1 MIDASARPPLQ
12 ERERSLSTLVDSA
25 VGTTTATGGQILVV
39 TGPAGIGK
47 SQLLAEAVHRLS
59 RQGRVVAMARAA
71 PIERDFAYGVVRQL
85 FAAELR
91 AGTGIER
98 DRLLAGAAAQA
109 AGVFG
114 PDAAAAGPLGD
125 LAVLHGLYWLVVN
138 TCADTP
144 RILIIDD
151 VQYADAPTL
160 RLLAYL
166 RPRLDGL
173 PLTLVLA
180 HTVGTPVPD
189 TLAELL
195 HAPGTRIVRPEPLTL
210 PGSTALLAG
219 VFGIRPDHAFAA
231 ACHEATGGNPLLLTQ
246 LGHSCVTQGIRPI
259 GENAEQVAMLRP
271 AAVADRMGTHLATL
285 PAEAVAV
292 AYAVALLGEE
302 ADLAAVAAVAGT
314 GIEAVATAADRL
326 VRAHL
331 LVRTPDG
338 GALDYPHR
346 LLRAAAYEHAGP
358 AVRVR
363 GHRAAAGHLAAVGAE
378 PERIAAHLLRVPPGT
393 VPDAA
398 DRLARAA
405 DTALFRGSPQ
415 SAHIYLERALTEPT
429 TEPRRLALL
438 DRLAD
443 VALHTDVAVAAR
455 CAAQVLESTVGPP
468 DRAVAGLRSGGALLL
483 SGDTDGAVDAWR
495 AARAELTG
503 VAGPAAPAEVDDL
516 RLALDAYLVNVTV
529 LEPGRLDLLAEV
541 GPAPEDGAQAGV
553 GGRALDC
560 VLALRAAF
568 EARPLAAAS
577 ARRGLSDGLLIR
589 HPNADSPLVCGWLA
603 LLSAEDDAARES
615 LAQGRQEAYRQG
627 SIRAYGPVHAFAAL
641 DQLWRGNLA
650 EAEREGR
657 AAVEAVERSGVRLGR
672 PFVAPILA
680 DVLAERGDLAGAA
693 AAMAWAGLPE
703 EPPPVGPMYFY
714 ADTRARLLRR
724 AGHAERAAEAA
735 LDAGRLFATFGGDNP
750 ALVPWRTEAARA
762 LHQIGRSAR
771 AAELALAEVA
781 VARRWGASRP
791 LGRALRVAGV
801 VLGPDEGFALLT
813 EAVDVLAGSLARLE
827 YTKALVTLAEEAG
840 RRGDRAW
847 ARELLDNAVT
857 LAASCDCPPLLDR
870 VHAALAALGVRP
882 AAREPGDAAVL
893 TSSERRVAELAA
905 AGLANREIA
914 ETLFVTPKTVELH
927 LTNTYRKLRI
937 SGRVQLVTAL
947 AAAAPPVTAPAAG
960 AR

>member
-1 MIDASARPPLQ
+1 M
-12 ERERSLSTLVDSA
+12 STLVDIA
-25 VGTTTATGGQILVV
+25 LGTTTATDGQIVV
-39 TGPAGIGK
+39 VSGTAGIGK
-47 SQLLAEAVHRLS
+47 SRLLAEAVHRLS
-59 RQGRVVAMARAA
+59 RQGRAVALARAA

-85 FAAELR
+85 FEAELR
-91 AGTGIER
+91 AGTGTGRE
-98 DRLLAGAAAQA
+98 RLLAGAAAQA

-138 TCADTP
+138 ACADTP

-180 HTVGTPVPD
+180 HTVGSPVPD

-210 PGSTALLAG
+210 PGGTALLAA
-219 VFGIRPDHAFAA
+219 VFGIRPDRAFAA
-231 ACHEATGGNPLLLTQ
+231 VCHEATGGNPLLLTQ
-246 LGHSCVTQGIRPI
+246 LAHSCVTQGIRPI
-259 GENAEQVAMLRP
+259 SEDAEQVATLRP
-271 AAVADRMGTHLATL
+271 AAVADRMGMHLAAL
-285 PAEAVAV
+285 PAEVVAV
-292 AYAVALLGEE
+292 AYAVALLGEG
-302 ADLAAVAAVAGT
+302 ADLPAVAAVAGT
-314 GIEAVATAADRL
+314 GIEAAATAADRL
-326 VRAHL
+326 VQARL
-331 LVRTPDG
+331 LVRAPDG

-346 LLRAAAYEHAGP
+346 LLRVAAYEHAGP

-378 PERIAAHLLRVPPGT
+378 PERIAAHLLRVPPGV
-393 VPDAA
+393 VPNAA
-398 DRLARAA
+398 DRLACAA
-405 DTALFRGSPQ
+405 DTALSRGSPQ
-415 SAHIYLERALTEPT
+415 CAHIYLERALTEPT

-455 CAAQVLESTVGPP
+455 CAAQVLESTVEPP
-468 DRAVAGLRSGGALLL
+468 DRAVAGLRLGGALLL

-503 VAGPAAPAEVDDL
+503 VAGPAAAELDDL
-516 RLALDAYLVNVTV
+516 RLALDAFLVNVTI

-541 GPAPEDGAQAGV
+541 GPVPDDGAPAGP
-553 GGRALDC
+553 GARALDC
-560 VLALRAAF
+560 ALGFRAAF
-568 EARPLAAAS
+568 EARRSAAAS

-589 HPNADSPLVCGWLA
+589 HGNADSLLACGWVA

-615 LAQGRQEAYRQG
+615 LAHGRQEAYRQG
-627 SIRAYGPVHAFAAL
+627 SVRAYGPVHAFAAL

-680 DVLAERGDLAGAA
+680 DVLAERGDLTGAA

-703 EPPPVGPMYFY
+703 EPPSVGPMYFY

-735 LDAGRLFATFGGDNP
+735 LDAGRLFAAFRGDNP

-762 LHQIGRSAR
+762 LHQIGRSER

-781 VARRWGASRP
+781 LARHWGAPRP

-801 VLGPDEGFALLT
+801 VLGPHQGFALLT

-827 YTKALVTLAEEAG
+827 YTKALVTLAEAAG

-847 ARELLDNAVT
+847 ARELLDTAVT

-870 VHAALAALGVRP
+870 VHAALVAVGVRR

-947 AAAAPPVTAPAAG
+947 AAATPPVTAPAG
-960 AR
+960 GVR